1 MKKIFAIILAAVM
14 ALAALG
20 CGGGS
25 DKKSSSAPAPQTKTS
40 SGTTAKA
47 SAAPQSLAGKKVLV
61 AYFSWSGNTRAVA
74 ERIASETNG
83 EIFEIVPATPYP
95 SDYSETA
102 DQAKQEQ
109 SENAR
114 PAIAGDVADFASYDV
129 VMLGFPIWW
138 YREPMIIDTFLETHD
153 FAGKTIVPFSTSG
166 GSDIADA
173 VSYIRS
179 MAGGATVLD
188 GINFTDRN
196 NLDGLE
202 DWLSASG
209 VR

>member
-1 MKKIFAIILAAVM
+1 M
-14 ALAALG
+14 
-20 CGGGS
+20 
-25 DKKSSSAPAPQTKTS
+25 
-40 SGTTAKA
+40 AKA
-47 SAAPQSLAGKKVLV
+47 LV
-61 AYFSWSGNTRAVA
+61 AYFSATGTTERVAKKVA
-74 ERIASETNG
+74 EAAG
-83 EIFEIVPATPYP
+83 ADLFEIKPEQAYT
-95 SDYSETA
+95 SA
-102 DQAKQEQ
+102 DLNWNNKSSRSSVEMGDE
-109 SENAR
+109 SAR
-114 PAIAGDVADFASYDV
+114 PAIASHVDGMVAYDAV
-129 VMLGFPIWW
+129 FVGFPVWW
-138 YREPMIIDTFLETHD
+138 YVEPRIIDTFLEGYD

-209 VR
+209 LR